1 LNETTIKSQKQH
13 NTELIY
19 HIHATITH
27 HFPELFDW
35 MRKIED
41 SRLKASEYEL
51 AAHLTACLAMFLFKA
66 DSRNEYNQKRENLQF
81 QKNYKKLLGFSMPHG
96 DSVHNVIKL
105 LDESQ
110 LEQLNQKMVQVLL
123 KRKVFH
129 KTRYRHHWFR
139 IAIDGTGVVSFDHQ
153 HCPQCLH
160 QTSTKG
166 KITYSHKVLD
176 ARLVTPNGFSI
187 SIASEWIEN
196 PEAYNKQD
204 CERKAFTRLAIKL
217 KKAYPRLPLI
227 ILADGLYPYEG
238 FFAICK
244 ANQWAYQLT
253 FKQGNLQTVWDKVHA
268 AQLIQLDNHFSELC
282 YSNDQKV
289 IHQNFSWINAVD
301 YRGYTL
307 NWLECCETA
316 TVIKDKEGVSEEIV
330 TTTYFVHI
338 TDLPLNKKNSANSS
352 HTGRMRW
359 KIENEGFNTLKNGG
373 YALKHKWSR
382 TSYPA
387 LKNYFQLMQMGYLIN
402 QLMVKSVKF
411 QEKFMQTKN
420 HPTLQ
425 SLWDELIAAMK
436 WANIKIKRLKKI
448 ESTRIQFRFIT

>member
-1 LNETTIKSQKQH
+1 
-13 NTELIY
+13 
-19 HIHATITH
+19 
-27 HFPELFDW
+27 

-41 SRLKASEYEL
+41 PRLKSSDYEL
-51 AAHLTACLAMFLFKA
+51 AAHLTACLAMFLFKTG
-66 DSRNEYNQKRENLQF
+66 SRNEYNQKRENLQF
-81 QKNYKKLLGFSMPHG
+81 QKNYKKLFGFSMPHG

-110 LEQLNQKMVQVLL
+110 LEQLNQKMVQILL

-129 KTRYRHHWFR
+129 KSRYRHHWFR

-153 HCPQCLH
+153 HCQKCLH

-166 KITYSHKVLD
+166 KTTYSHKVLD

-244 ANQWAYQLT
+244 TNQWAYQLT
-253 FKQGNLQTVWDKVHA
+253 FKQGNLQTVWNKVYA
-268 AQLIQLDNHFSELC
+268 EQLIHPDNHFSERC
-282 YSNDQKV
+282 YSSGQKV
-289 IHQNFSWINAVD
+289 VDQDFSWVNDID

-307 NWLECCETA
+307 NWLECCETTTA
-316 TVIKDKEGVSEEIV
+316 IKDKDGIREEIA

-352 HTGRMRW
+352 HTGRLRW

-373 YALKHKWSR
+373 YALTHKWAR

-402 QLMVKSVKF
+402 QLMVKSIKF
-411 QEKFMQTKN
+411 QEKFMQAKN

-425 SLWDELIAAMK
+425 SLWDDLIAAMK
-436 WANIKIKRLKKI
+436 WANIKMKRLKKI
-448 ESTRIQFRFIT
+448 GSTRVQFRFIT